1 MKHKEVQ
8 LAASHGECQIIACQI
23 PAAAKRFE
31 VGSKKLKLADSETTG
46 NHHLLDATEG
56 CEFYELDGVR
66 YMRNPEPATVRCV
79 LPDRHD
85 SVSIPAGEWQFG
97 IAQEYDYLAQAAR
110 NVAD

>member
-1 MKHKEVQ
+1 MKTKN
-8 LAASHGECQIIACQI
+8 LPKAASHGECQIVETSI
-23 PAAAKRFE
+23 PAQAKPFHPE
-31 VGSKKLKLADSETTG
+31 MPLKLADSETTG
-46 NHHLLDATEG
+46 NHHLLDAPEG

-66 YMRNPEPATVRCV
+66 YMRTPEPATVRCV

-85 SVSIPAGEWQFG
+85 SIEIPAGEWEFS